1 MIDKPEIFAK
11 ADTYGTMTKYEYEW
25 FSESLEE
32 MDLEMLNQLIELVY
46 KEGMK
51 DGISLYKLLET

>member
-1 MIDKPEIFAK
+1 MIEKPEIFAK
-11 ADTYGTMTKYEYEW
+11 ANAYGAITKYEYEW
-25 FSESLEE
+25 FSESLDE

>member
-1 MIDKPEIFAK
+1 MIEKPEIFAK
-11 ADTYGTMTKYEYEW
+11 ANTYGTITKYEYEW
-25 FSESLEE
+25 FSESLDE
-32 MDLEMLNQLIELVY
+32 MGLEMLNQLIELVY